1 MALGEKLFSATHAN
15 LESLPEQSGVF
26 TLYEEGQMIF
36 IGRADGSGHTIRS
49 VVLDHKEGRIGACT
63 QRFDHYTREAT
74 TNVALRYRELLQR
87 HARKYHRFPKCND
100 RRRGLVLDRR
110 DGIERRQID
119 EPTGPDRRGDEQRRS
134 GVERRPRT

>member
-1 MALGEKLFSATHAN
+1 M
-15 LESLPEQSGVF
+15 
-26 TLYEEGQMIF
+26 
-36 IGRADGSGHTIRS
+36 
-49 VVLDHKEGRIGACT
+49 DHKEGRLGACS

-110 DGIERRQID
+110 NGIDRRHIEEPKTPERRD
-119 EPTGPDRRGDEQRRS
+119 GGQRRS
-134 GVERRPRT
+134 GVERRPST

>member
-1 MALGEKLFSATHAN
+1 MALGEKLFSATHSN

-26 TLYEEGQMIF
+26 TLYEEGQRLF
-36 IGRADGSGHTIRS
+36 IGRADGSGHTLRS
-49 VVLDHKEGRIGACT
+49 VVLDHKEGRNGACT

-110 DGIERRQID
+110 SGIERRHVD
-119 EPTGPDRRGDEQRRS
+119 EPKVPERRDSGQRRS
-134 GVERRPRT
+134 GVERRPAT

>member
-26 TLYEEGQMIF
+26 TLYENGQMIF

-49 VVLDHKEGRIGACT
+49 IVLDHKEGRLGPCT
-63 QRFDHYTREAT
+63 QRFDHYTRETT

-110 DGIERRQID
+110 NGIDRRQID
-119 EPTGPDRRGDEQRRS
+119 EPKGPERRDGGQRRS
-134 GVERRPRT
+134 GVERRPQT

>member
-36 IGRADGSGHTIRS
+36 IGRADGSGHTLRS
-49 VVLDHKEGRIGACT
+49 VVLDHKEGRIGPCT

-110 DGIERRQID
+110 NGIDRRHIEEPKTPERRD
-119 EPTGPDRRGDEQRRS
+119 GEQRRS
-134 GVERRPRT
+134 GVERRPST

>member
-36 IGRADGSGHTIRS
+36 IGRADGSGHTLRS
-49 VVLDHKEGRIGACT
+49 VMLDHKEGRIGPCT

-110 DGIERRQID
+110 EGIDRRQID
-119 EPTGPDRRGDEQRRS
+119 DPTGPERRGDDQRRS

>member
-1 MALGEKLFSATHAN
+1 MALGEKLFPATHAN
-15 LESLPEQSGVF
+15 LEGLPEQSGVF

-63 QRFDHYTREAT
+63 QQFDHYTREVT
-74 TNVALRYRELLQR
+74 LNVALRYRELLQR

-110 DGIERRQID
+110 GGVERRQFD
-119 EPTGPDRRGDEQRRS
+119 EQATSERRGDDQRRS

>member
-26 TLYEEGQMIF
+26 TLYEEGQLIF

-49 VVLDHKEGRIGACT
+49 VVSDHKEGRIGSCT
-63 QRFDHYTREAT
+63 QQFDHYTREAT

-110 DGIERRQID
+110 EGIDRRRID
-119 EPTGPDRRGDEQRRS
+119 EPAADERRGDEQRRS
-134 GVERRPRT
+134 GMERRPRA

>member
-15 LESLPEQSGVF
+15 LGSLPEQSGVF

-36 IGRADGSGHTIRS
+36 IGRADGSGHTLRS
-49 VVLDHKEGRIGACT
+49 VVLDHKEGRNGACT
-63 QRFDHYTREAT
+63 QQFDHYTREAT

-110 DGIERRQID
+110 EGIDRRQID
-119 EPTGPDRRGDEQRRS
+119 EPTAGERRGDEQRRS

>member
-1 MALGEKLFSATHAN
+1 MALGEKLFTATHAN

-26 TLYEEGQMIF
+26 TLYEEGQLIF
-36 IGRADGSGHTIRS
+36 IGRADGAGHTIRS
-49 VVLDHKEGRIGACT
+49 VVLDHKEGRVGSCT

-110 DGIERRQID
+110 SGADRRQID
-119 EPTGPDRRGDEQRRS
+119 EPATAEQRGDVQRRS
-134 GVERRPRT
+134 GVERRPRG

>member
-1 MALGEKLFSATHAN
+1 MALGEKMFSATHAN

-49 VVLDHKEGRIGACT
+49 VVLDHKEGRVGSCT
-63 QRFDHYTREAT
+63 QRFDHYTRETT

-110 DGIERRQID
+110 NGIDRRHIEEPKTPERRD
-119 EPTGPDRRGDEQRRS
+119 GGQRRS
-134 GVERRPRT
+134 GVERRPST

>member
-1 MALGEKLFSATHAN
+1 MALGEKLFPATHAN

-63 QRFDHYTREAT
+63 QQFDHYTREVT
-74 TNVALRYRELLQR
+74 LNVALRYRELLRR

-110 DGIERRQID
+110 GGVERRQFD
-119 EPTGPDRRGDEQRRS
+119 DQTTSERRGDDQRRS